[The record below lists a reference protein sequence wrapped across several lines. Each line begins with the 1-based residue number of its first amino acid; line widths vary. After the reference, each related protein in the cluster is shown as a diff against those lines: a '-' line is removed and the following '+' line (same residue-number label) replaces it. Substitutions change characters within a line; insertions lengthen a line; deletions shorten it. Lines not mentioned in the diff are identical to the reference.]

1 MRTLDLK
8 LDTSL
13 PTPPPLSSFFP
24 DKFIIKVVEIFI
36 SSPFSLF
43 PNPHIE
49 FDLLQLSLD
58 SPGRKKWLC
67 AAQANQ
73 AAMSGR
79 RKEVYVLT
87 ISSNVQREKKT
98 KQKNKQK
105 RLTNYCRKQKEV
117 DLV

>member
-1 MRTLDLK
+1 
-8 LDTSL
+8 
-13 PTPPPLSSFFP
+13 
-24 DKFIIKVVEIFI
+24 
-36 SSPFSLF
+36 
-43 PNPHIE
+43 
-49 FDLLQLSLD
+49 
-58 SPGRKKWLC
+58 
-67 AAQANQ
+67 
-73 AAMSGR
+73 MSGR